1 VNKEVNGPISRH
13 DRIFITFYKDPLC
26 CWSWAMLRA
35 ITKLKEEYNDAS
47 WRYVMGGLIPDW
59 QSFSDPINSVT
70 RPLQMGPVWMHAS
83 RVSGIPID
91 HNLWFRDAP
100 SSSYP
105 ACIAFKSVQLQSHLY
120 AIEYLSLLW
129 QSCMVRG
136 VNISK
141 HNELINIA
149 CELSAQH
156 ADFDIKVFQAD
167 LTNGNGLQEFR
178 NDVNETR
185 VNNINRFPTL
195 IFRREQ
201 QSLIVTGHRSYEGLV
216 KVMEQLFAKSD
227 SQ

>member
-1 VNKEVNGPISRH
+1 
-13 DRIFITFYKDPLC
+13 
-26 CWSWAMLRA
+26 MLPV
-35 ITKLKEEYNDAS
+35 INKLKEEYLAVS

-59 QSFSDPINSVT
+59 QSFSDPVNSVT

-100 SSSYP
+100 ASSYP
-105 ACIAFKSVQLQSHLY
+105 ACIAFKSVQLQSHHY

-129 QSCMVRG
+129 RYCMVRG

-141 HNELINIA
+141 HEELVDIA
-149 CELSAQH
+149 CELNTQY
-156 ADFDIKVFQAD
+156 ADFDIKAFQAD
-167 LTNGNGLQEFR
+167 LTNGNGLKAFR